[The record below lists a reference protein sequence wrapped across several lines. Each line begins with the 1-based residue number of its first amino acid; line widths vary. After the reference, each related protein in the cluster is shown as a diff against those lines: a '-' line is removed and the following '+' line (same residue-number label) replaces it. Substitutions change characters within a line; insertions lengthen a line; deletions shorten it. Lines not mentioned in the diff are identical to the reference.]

1 MWWITVNA
9 KEEGRRSA
17 TAFWT
22 IWGNLVSQALAK
34 KWTIILKKAA
44 TFPCHWWHF
53 LANSNNHAGQKYEIT
68 AANVKAETER
78 EKKDIPKMPTMTLH
92 EAHAKVGQCDKRKS
106 NQNSKSNGMENN
118 YCTFDLKYLVGHRK
132 NINGILM
139 RSKTPSLS
147 EKKRICAWKFVCS
160 SNIGRVASFQ
170 NT

>member
-1 MWWITVNA
+1 M
-9 KEEGRRSA
+9 
-17 TAFWT
+17 
-22 IWGNLVSQALAK
+22 LVRN
-34 KWTIILKKAA
+34 T
-44 TFPCHWWHF
+44 
-53 LANSNNHAGQKYEIT
+53 EI
-68 AANVKAETER
+68 TER
-78 EKKDIPKMPTMTLH
+78 EKKNIPKMPTMTLH

-170 NT
+170 KYLEIMISLVKMTSFSL